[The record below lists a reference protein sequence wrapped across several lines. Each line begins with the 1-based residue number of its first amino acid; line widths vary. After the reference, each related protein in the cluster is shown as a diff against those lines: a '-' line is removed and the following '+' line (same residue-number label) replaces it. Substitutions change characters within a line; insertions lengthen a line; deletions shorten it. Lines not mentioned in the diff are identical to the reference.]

1 MAENDTSQEKTE
13 EPTERRLSE
22 ARQKGQVPRSRELNT
37 LLSLLGA
44 SIAMIFLGQ
53 ILVTRL
59 AEMMR
64 QSISFESDRFKLGVQ
79 MYEQIQVEIGFAL
92 LTVIPLMIILTIV
105 SFAGPISMG
114 GWTFSAESL
123 QPKLDKLDPIK
134 GLKRMFGLQSLVELL
149 KAVLKFLLVGVAAVI
164 ILFYQADTLTHL
176 GAMTYAVAL
185 ATFGEVAVWSFL
197 GFCSVMILVACV
209 DVPYQL
215 WSFKSQMKMTRQE
228 VKDEMKDSE
237 GRPEI
242 KSKIKSLQRRMSE
255 GRMMN
260 AVPDA
265 DVIITN
271 PTHYAVAIK
280 YDQNGLGAP
289 RLVAKG
295 RDHLALRIREIAEEN
310 AVHIF
315 EAPPLARALF
325 AAVEVN
331 HEIPA
336 GLYRSVAKV
345 LAYVYQLNER
355 RRPVPIKISDLD
367 IPEHL
372 RSEAP

>member
-149 KAVLKFLLVGVAAVI
+149 KAVLKFLLVGVVAVI

-228 VKDEMKDSE
+228 VKDDMRCLMRTSLSPTQLTMPSLSNMIKMGSVPR
-237 GRPEI
+237 GSLLRVEI
-242 KSKIKSLQRRMSE
+242 IW
-255 GRMMN
+255 
-260 AVPDA
+260 
-265 DVIITN
+265 
-271 PTHYAVAIK
+271 H
-280 YDQNGLGAP
+280 
-289 RLVAKG
+289 
-295 RDHLALRIREIAEEN
+295 
-310 AVHIF
+310 
-315 EAPPLARALF
+315 
-325 AAVEVN
+325 
-331 HEIPA
+331 
-336 GLYRSVAKV
+336 
-345 LAYVYQLNER
+345 
-355 RRPVPIKISDLD
+355 
-367 IPEHL
+367 
-372 RSEAP
+372 